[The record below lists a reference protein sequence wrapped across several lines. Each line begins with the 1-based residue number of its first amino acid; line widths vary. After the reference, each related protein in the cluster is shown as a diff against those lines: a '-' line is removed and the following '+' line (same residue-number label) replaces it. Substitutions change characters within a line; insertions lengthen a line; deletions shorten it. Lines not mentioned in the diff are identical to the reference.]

1 MNRMPGGV
9 NIGDGAARLRAS
21 RIRPFTRA
29 AWAFESPVR
38 RQIDAHFHLSRALH
52 HLMNFCTPGDCFSLA
67 HPYFTA
73 FCAACLRYAVLT
85 MTCAWFGGV
94 KYKYQSVSL
103 RRVFVFLD

>member
-1 MNRMPGGV
+1 
-9 NIGDGAARLRAS
+9 
-21 RIRPFTRA
+21 
-29 AWAFESPVR
+29 
-38 RQIDAHFHLSRALH
+38 
-52 HLMNFCTPGDCFSLA
+52 MNFCTPGDCFSLA

-85 MTCAWFGGV
+85 MTCVWFGGV

>member
-9 NIGDGAARLRAS
+9 NIGDGAARLSAS

-29 AWAFESPVR
+29 AWAFESPVCDESTH
-38 RQIDAHFHLSRALH
+38 IFISRALH

-85 MTCAWFGGV
+85 MTCVWFGGV
-94 KYKYQSVSL
+94 KYKYQSVSFGC
-103 RRVFVFLD
+103 VFVFLD

>member
-1 MNRMPGGV
+1 
-9 NIGDGAARLRAS
+9 
-21 RIRPFTRA
+21 
-29 AWAFESPVR
+29 
-38 RQIDAHFHLSRALH
+38 
-52 HLMNFCTPGDCFSLA
+52 LA

-85 MTCAWFGGV
+85 MTCVWFGGV

>member
-1 MNRMPGGV
+1 M
-9 NIGDGAARLRAS
+9 
-21 RIRPFTRA
+21 
-29 AWAFESPVR
+29 
-38 RQIDAHFHLSRALH
+38 
-52 HLMNFCTPGDCFSLA
+52 A

-85 MTCAWFGGV
+85 MTCVWFPGGV